1 MYLLVN
7 RYNLR
12 EVGSQGQVYR
22 SKGHQ
27 CGSDRSKHVRV
38 EGDEQKSGILGISL
52 RAEAGQLDEIHLVAP
67 LRVGCI

>member
-27 CGSDRSKHVRV
+27 CSGDRSRHVRV
-38 EGDEQKSGILGISL
+38 EGEEQKSGALGISL
-52 RAEAGQLDEIHLVAP
+52 RPVAGQP
-67 LRVGCI
+67 G